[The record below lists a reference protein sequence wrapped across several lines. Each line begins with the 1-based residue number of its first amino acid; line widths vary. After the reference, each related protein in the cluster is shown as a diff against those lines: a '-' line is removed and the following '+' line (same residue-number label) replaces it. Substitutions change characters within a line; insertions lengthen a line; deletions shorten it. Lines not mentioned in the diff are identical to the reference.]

1 MKTANAITWFE
12 IPVTNLTRA
21 SQFYT
26 AVIQQELKKEQF
38 GPHELRT
45 FPYQQPGV
53 GGCLMQG
60 AAYQP
65 SAQGAVV
72 YLPVTDSM
80 DAALLRTTRAGG
92 RVALAR
98 TELPG
103 DMGCY
108 AHIIDTEGNRV
119 GLHAAN

>member
-65 SAQGAVV
+65 GQGAVV

-80 DAALLRTTRAGG
+80 DAALLRTTQAGG
-92 RVALAR
+92 
-98 TELPG
+98 
-103 DMGCY
+103 
-108 AHIIDTEGNRV
+108 
-119 GLHAAN
+119 